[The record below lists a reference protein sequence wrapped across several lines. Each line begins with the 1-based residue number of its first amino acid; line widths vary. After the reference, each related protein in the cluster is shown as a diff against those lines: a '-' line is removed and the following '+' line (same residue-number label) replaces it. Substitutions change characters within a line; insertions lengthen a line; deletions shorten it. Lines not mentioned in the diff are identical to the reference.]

1 MPDIFV
7 VLEQDHRKVQGLL
20 TEIEGAPPGS
30 QLKGL
35 VETLIIE
42 ESKHEA
48 VEEAHFWPLVQDK
61 VKGGQE
67 LTEKALNQESEG
79 KEVLGQLEK
88 LSPSDAKFM
97 ELVST
102 FAGAAREH
110 IAYEEEQVWPRLR
123 SVLTKPEREDLGE
136 KLANAKLHAPT
147 RPHPNTPSSPVAQKM
162 MGPAAAATD
171 KVRDTLSG
179 RNNAQP

>member
-1 MPDIFV
+1 MPDVFV
-7 VLEQDHRKVQGLL
+7 VLEKDHRKVQGLL
-20 TEIEGAPPGS
+20 AEIEGASPGS
-30 QLKGL
+30 QQLKGL

-48 VEEAHFWPLVQDK
+48 AEETHFWPLVQDK
-61 VKGGQE
+61 VQGGQE
-67 LTEKALNQESEG
+67 LTEKALHQESGG
-79 KEVLGQLEK
+79 KEVLDQLEK

-123 SVLTKPEREDLGE
+123 SVLTKPEQEELGK
-136 KLANAKLHAPT
+136 KLADAKLHAPT
-147 RPHPNTPSSPVAQKM
+147 RPHPNAPSSPAAQKV

-171 KVRDTLSG
+171 NVRDAVSG
-179 RNNAQP
+179 RK